1 MDRNILLTYKHK
13 DGYDT
18 FGWFEDMEECNDFIE
33 RYIGGIVAEVSECV
47 DCSNCR
53 DIISELNYTKSEK

>member
-13 DGYDT
+13 DGHDT
-18 FGWFEDMEECNDFIE
+18 FSWFESIEECNDFIE
-33 RYIGGIVAEVSECV
+33 CYIGGMVAEVSECV

-53 DIISELNYTKSEK
+53 DMIDELKYKLSEE